1 MQRTWQIAQREG
13 LRGAASP
20 ALRRRNRST
29 SAKDHRHLAAAAR
42 PCEKAPER
50 RELLRNPQH
59 SLWVHGIA
67 GARPFSGNLK
77 LRCCGI
83 RRSKTP
89 LFRVADADGVFFLR
103 RIRSPGLSFSFLRTF
118 SFFRPKERETAVLV
132 ETAVSGAGSSQPQ
145 PPRQSGRRF
154 PSRASVCRRTPRRAC
169 PAAVQIVARVTVH
182 HKSPPVSRCITNRR
196 PFPRMKKS
204 RPAAGFSVWFNT
216 SGSQPAH
223 RCRPRRRPDGTG
235 SICP

>member
-1 MQRTWQIAQREG
+1 MRVTGEVVRLNAKRPAARITDTLPLPQG
-13 LRGAASP
+13 LAKK
-20 ALRRRNRST
+20 RRRGGNSHGTRSI
-29 SAKDHRHLAAAAR
+29 LFG
-42 PCEKAPER
+42 
-50 RELLRNPQH
+50 
-59 SLWVHGIA
+59 VHGIA

-132 ETAVSGAGSSQPQ
+132 ETAVSGAESSQPQ

-154 PSRASVCRRTPRRAC
+154 PSRASVPRGAPRSPC
-169 PAAVQIVARVTVH
+169 PAISKNHSCPATTGRTTLSFAGDRFSKARSFFA
-182 HKSPPVSRCITNRR
+182 SPHTANACSRCC
-196 PFPRMKKS
+196 K
-204 RPAAGFSVWFNT
+204 PAGIVL
-216 SGSQPAH
+216 
-223 RCRPRRRPDGTG
+223 
-235 SICP
+235 